1 MANHQ
6 LMMMMADENPEISSF
21 RQEEHFVE
29 PIQNNQLL
37 PPPSAHGYKFDF
49 QPLQATDL
57 HIGVSREQNEVWNQN
72 STTTHCDEE
81 EQSLEG
87 KAEVV
92 SQEIRDGSYDNATYD
107 ISFPD
112 NDGEDDSEEASEND
126 KLALAVVSEDL
137 NDSLQLG
144 VGHCMNTDLDISLS
158 QQQLELAPPSTQCRS
173 LVTASPPIV
182 QCRSLVAA
190 PDHDLV
196 VGMEFSDVLS
206 CRRALRD
213 AAIASRFEMQTVKSD
228 KTRFTAKC
236 ASAGCPWR
244 IHCARLPG
252 VQTFSIR
259 TIHGSHTCDGI
270 LHLGHHQASVQWVA
284 EAVKQTLRENPH
296 CKPKEILEEIHQVH
310 GITLSYKQ
318 AWRGKERVMANV
330 RGSFEEEYR
339 LLPQYCVEVRRANPG
354 SIAVVN
360 GHPDDGSFQQL
371 FISFQA
377 SISGFLNA
385 CRPLIALE
393 KIVLKSKYLGTL
405 LLATAFD
412 GDGAMFPLAFAIVGE
427 ENDGSWNW
435 FLSEL
440 RQLLEVNNENMPK
453 LTILSNREPLIVGG
467 VEVNF
472 PTAFHGFCIHHLAE
486 SFLKEFNNDSV
497 LVNLFWEAAKCTT
510 EFEFHAKVQEMFQMS
525 QEAAMWVS
533 NIPPFLWTTFCFE
546 GARFGHLNANVAES
560 INGWV
565 QEASGLPIIQ
575 MMECIRRQLMTLF
588 SERRETS
595 VQWSSILV
603 PSAERQVVEAIELAQ
618 AYQVHKANEAQFEV
632 MTGEATLL
640 VDIKCRSCMCRG
652 WDVHGLPCSH
662 AAAALLSCRQNV
674 YRFAESCFT
683 AANYRRTYAETI
695 HPVPDKTMWKKTEAE
710 RESGEDGDEVKITPP
725 RVLRQQPRPRKR
737 RVQGEDRGRQK
748 RAVRCSRCNQPG
760 HFRTTCTAPT

>member
-1 MANHQ
+1 MSNHQ
-6 LMMMMADENPEISSF
+6 LMMMMTEENHEM
-21 RQEEHFVE
+21 EHFVE
-29 PIQNNQLL
+29 PRQNNELL
-37 PPPSAHGYKFDF
+37 FPPPPAHGYKFAF

-57 HIGVSREQNEVWNQN
+57 HIGVSRDPNEVWNNNN
-72 STTTHCDEE
+72 STTHCEE
-81 EQSLEG
+81 EQSLLEG
-87 KAEVV
+87 KAEEVD
-92 SQEIRDGSYDNATYD
+92 SQENLNGSYDNAYD

-112 NDGEDDSEEASEND
+112 NDSEASEND
-126 KLALAVVSEDL
+126 KLALVVSEDL

-144 VGHCMNTDLDISLS
+144 VGHCMNTDLDITLS
-158 QQQLELAPPSTQCRS
+158 QHLELAPPPSVQCLS

-182 QCRSLVAA
+182 QCRSLVTA
-190 PDHDLV
+190 PEHNLV
-196 VGMEFSDVLS
+196 IGMEFSDVLA

-252 VQTFSIR
+252 LQTFSIR
-259 TIHGSHTCDGI
+259 TIHGNHTCDGI

-284 EAVKQTLRENPH
+284 EAVKATLRENPH

-318 AWRGKERVMANV
+318 AWRGKERVMATV

-339 LLPQYCVEVRRANPG
+339 LLPQYCDEIRRVNPG

-385 CRPLIALE
+385 CRPIIALDR
-393 KIVLKSKYLGTL
+393 IVLKSKYLGTL

-412 GDGAMFPLAFAIVGE
+412 GDGAIFPLAFAIVCE
-427 ENDGSWNW
+427 VNDGSWHW

-440 RQLLEVNNENMPK
+440 RQLLEVSIENMPK
-453 LTILSNREPLIVGG
+453 LTILSNREPPIVEG
-467 VEVNF
+467 VEGNF

-497 LVNLFWEAAKCTT
+497 LVNLFWESARCTT

-533 NIPPFLWTTFCFE
+533 NIPPSLWTTYCFE
-546 GARFGHLNANVAES
+546 GTRFGHLNANVTES
-560 INGWV
+560 INGWI
-565 QEASGLPIIQ
+565 QEASGLPLIQ

-588 SERRETS
+588 TERRETS
-595 VQWSSILV
+595 VQQWTSILV
-603 PSAERQVVEAIELAQ
+603 PSAERQVVEAIEQAQ

-652 WDVHGLPCSH
+652 WDLYGLPCSH

-674 YRFAESCFT
+674 YRFAESYFT
-683 AANYRRTYAETI
+683 VANYRRTYAETI
-695 HPVPDKTMWKKTEAE
+695 HPVPDKTTWKKKTEAE

-725 RVLRQQPRPRKR
+725 RVLREQPRPRKR
-737 RVQGEDRGRQK
+737 RVQGGEDRGRPK

>member
-6 LMMMMADENPEISSF
+6 LMMIAEGNHEISSF

-29 PIQNNQLL
+29 PRQNNELF
-37 PPPSAHGYKFDF
+37 PTHGYKFDF

-57 HIGVSREQNEVWNQN
+57 QIGVSRDQNEVWNRN
-72 STTTHCDEE
+72 STTHCDE

-87 KAEVV
+87 KDEVD
-92 SQEIRDGSYDNATYD
+92 SQEIRDGSFDNAYD
-107 ISFPD
+107 ISFPE
-112 NDGEDDSEEASEND
+112 NDDDYSEASENG
-126 KLALAVVSEDL
+126 KLALVVSEDL

-144 VGHCMNTDLDISLS
+144 VGHCMNTDPIPGCLDITLS
-158 QQQLELAPPSTQCRS
+158 QQLELAPPIVQCRS

-182 QCRSLVAA
+182 QCRSLVTA
-190 PDHDLV
+190 PEHNLV
-196 VGMEFSDVLS
+196 VGMEFSDVIA

-236 ASAGCPWR
+236 ASSGCPWR

-252 VQTFSIR
+252 VPTFSIR
-259 TIHGSHTCDGI
+259 TIHGNHTCDGI

-284 EAVKQTLRENPH
+284 EAVKETLRENPR

-318 AWRGKERVMANV
+318 AWRGKERVMATV
-330 RGSFEEEYR
+330 RDSFEEDYR
-339 LLPQYCVEVRRANPG
+339 LLPQYCDEIRRANPG

-360 GHPDDGSFQQL
+360 GSPDDGSFQQL

-385 CRPLIALE
+385 CRPLITLN

-412 GDGAMFPLAFAIVGE
+412 GDGAIFPLAFAIVGE
-427 ENDGSWNW
+427 ENDGSWHW

-440 RQLLEVNNENMPK
+440 RQLLEVNTENMPK
-453 LTILSNREPLIVGG
+453 LTILSNREPLIVDG
-467 VEVNF
+467 VDANF
-472 PTAFHGFCIHHLAE
+472 PTAFHGFCIHHLTE
-486 SFLKEFNNDSV
+486 SFLKEFNNDYV

-510 EFEFHAKVQEMFQMS
+510 EFEFHAKVHEMSQMS

-533 NIPPFLWTTFCFE
+533 NIPPSLWTTYCFE
-546 GARFGHLNANVAES
+546 GTRFGHLNANVTES
-560 INGWV
+560 INGWI

-588 SERRETS
+588 TERRETS

-603 PSAERQVVEAIELAQ
+603 PSAERQVVEAIEQAQ

-652 WDVHGLPCSH
+652 WDLYGLPCSH
-662 AAAALLSCRQNV
+662 AAAGLLSCRQNV
-674 YRFAESCFT
+674 YRFAESYFT
-683 AANYRRTYAETI
+683 VANYRRTYAETI
-695 HPVPDKTMWKKTEAE
+695 HPVPDKTTWKKKTEAD
-710 RESGEDGDEVKITPP
+710 RESGGDGDEVMITPP
-725 RVLRQQPRPRKR
+725 KVLRQQPRPRKR

-748 RAVRCSRCNQPG
+748 RMVRCSRCNQPG

>member
-6 LMMMMADENPEISSF
+6 LMMMMAEENL
-21 RQEEHFVE
+21 EEHHFVE
-29 PIQNNQLL
+29 PRQNNELF
-37 PPPSAHGYKFDF
+37 PPPPPAHGYKFAF

-57 HIGVSREQNEVWNQN
+57 QIGVSRDQNEVWNH
-72 STTTHCDEE
+72 SGEIHEE
-81 EQSLEG
+81 QQSLEG
-87 KAEVV
+87 KDEVD
-92 SQEIRDGSYDNATYD
+92 SQEIRDGSYDNAYD
-107 ISFPD
+107 ITFPD
-112 NDGEDDSEEASEND
+112 NDDDSEEASEND
-126 KLALAVVSEDL
+126 KLALVVSEDL

-144 VGHCMNTDLDISLS
+144 VGHCMNTSLS
-158 QQQLELAPPSTQCRS
+158 QQLELAP
-173 LVTASPPIV
+173 PPIV
-182 QCRSLVAA
+182 QCRSLA
-190 PDHDLV
+190 PSPEHNLE
-196 VGMEFSDVLS
+196 VGMEFSDVLA

-236 ASAGCPWR
+236 ASVGCPWR

-252 VQTFSIR
+252 VPTFSIR
-259 TIHGSHTCDGI
+259 TIHGSHTCGGI
-270 LHLGHHQASVQWVA
+270 LHLGHHQASVEWVA
-284 EAVKQTLRENPH
+284 EAVKETLRENPH

-318 AWRGKERVMANV
+318 AWRGKERVMATV
-330 RGSFEEEYR
+330 RGSFEEDYR
-339 LLPQYCVEVRRANPG
+339 LLPRYCDEIRRTNPR

-371 FISFQA
+371 FISFHA

-385 CRPLIALE
+385 CRPLIALD

-412 GDGAMFPLAFAIVGE
+412 GDGAMFPLAFAIVSE
-427 ENDGSWNW
+427 ENDGSSWHW

-440 RQLLEVNNENMPK
+440 RQLLETNTGNMPK
-453 LTILSNREPLIVGG
+453 LTILSNREPSLVDGVG
-467 VEVNF
+467 VSF
-472 PTAFHGFCIHHLAE
+472 PTAFHGFCIHHLVE
-486 SFLKEFNNDSV
+486 SFIKEFNSDSV

-510 EFEFHAKVQEMFQMS
+510 EFEFHAKVHEMLLVS

-533 NIPPFLWTTFCFE
+533 NIPPSLWATYCFD
-546 GARFGHLNANVAES
+546 GTRFGHLNVNVTES
-560 INGWV
+560 INGWI

-588 SERRETS
+588 TERRETS

-603 PSAERQVVEAIELAQ
+603 PSAERLVLEAIEQ
-618 AYQVHKANEAQFEV
+618 SRAYQVHKANEAQFEV

-640 VDIKCRSCMCRG
+640 VDIRCRSCMCRG
-652 WDVHGLPCSH
+652 WDLYGLPCSH
-662 AAAALLSCRQNV
+662 AVAALLSCRQDV
-674 YRFAESCFT
+674 FKFT
-683 AANYRRTYAETI
+683 EGYFTVANYRRIYAETI
-695 HPVPDKTMWKKTEAE
+695 HPVPDKTMWKKTE
-710 RESGEDGDEVKITPP
+710 SGEDGDEVMITPP

-737 RVQGEDRGRQK
+737 RVQVEDRGRQK